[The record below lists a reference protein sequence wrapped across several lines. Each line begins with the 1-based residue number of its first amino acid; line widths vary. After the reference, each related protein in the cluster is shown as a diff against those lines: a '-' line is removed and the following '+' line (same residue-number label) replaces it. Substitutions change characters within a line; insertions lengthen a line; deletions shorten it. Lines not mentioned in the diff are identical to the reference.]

1 MGGRI
6 GVLTVVEGSTDEEAA
21 KDVAMHIAAINPKY
35 VSSEQV
41 KEEEINHEREV
52 LKQQALNEGKPEN
65 IVEKWL
71 KVVYVNIFKKFVQ
84 LIKTSLKIQI
94 KQLAFLKS
102 KGGKLVDFVRYEVG
116 EGMEKR
122 EENFADEVKGQ
133 MK

>member
-35 VSSEQV
+35 VSSDQV
-41 KEEEINHEREV
+41 SDEEINHEREV

-71 KVVYVNIFKKFVQ
+71 KVVYVNIFKKFV
-84 LIKTSLKIQI
+84 LLTKTSLKTHQTVE
-94 KQLAFLKS
+94 AFLKS
-102 KGGKLVDFVRYEVG
+102 KGGKLADFVRYEVG

>member
-1 MGGRI
+1 MK
-6 GVLTVVEGSTDEEAA
+6 V
-21 KDVAMHIAAINPKY
+21 N
-35 VSSEQV
+35 
-41 KEEEINHEREV
+41 
-52 LKQQALNEGKPEN
+52 LKTSLK
-65 IVEKWL
+65 KWL

-94 KQLAFLKS
+94 KQLEAFLKS

>member
-6 GVLTVVEGSTDEEAA
+6 GVLTVVEGSTM
-21 KDVAMHIAAINPKY
+21 KKSLKMLLCTSQPINPKY

-94 KQLAFLKS
+94 KQLKLSLKS

-116 EGMEKR
+116 EGME
-122 EENFADEVKGQ
+122 NVKKTSQ
-133 MK
+133 MKLKVK